1 MRFLLSFIFAGIA
14 VRLKPT
20 VTALLQRPLQRFR
33 AQTRAGDIANLK
45 TPPLHIRPLTPAVRG
60 VLIGCLLL
68 TLGVLTLLAPPVES
82 HDTFPVDQRDPAG
95 VIDYPDD
102 VRDEW
107 EGKPLHTHGLPSPQP
122 ARIGHAEH
130 PGVQHDIDINAFF
143 GGNLT
148 ALHPKHFE
156 IQWIRVYKNP
166 AIMSLDEL
174 QEAGDATAGT
184 SRFYRQKPPAFTE
197 DVFTNY
203 VVTPPG
209 FEYRRARLFSS
220 LNAEHQAIVT
230 NSNLEAEKDKFF
242 WVKID
247 PGGGP
252 SDPMSGGLVDRTL
265 ADGTKDPNSG
275 LVTATENTVVVP
287 GDIVAIAVNVKLHY
301 YKAAYDFV
309 HPTTHVMTST
319 ERAGPFIAG
328 GLQPDANR
336 EEISPGVYKTVQVE
350 SLQASVPLGFKPGQR
365 GPDKNVVWANTFGFT
380 LWEEPDDVYRYIADT
395 DLQSQLD
402 KLAGGAIIA
411 AMHLPVVGILNPN
424 YPLENAL
431 TKDTI
436 IYNEIDRSLTHTNL
450 GHDGMDGYH
459 TLVYQ
464 FTVQDT
470 ADHLG
475 LNNHDEWLKRSDRD
489 GNVNPFNMAYDGFPS
504 NPSSQAQPAVDY
516 AWATFDGSRPRVAHE
531 ARFGFWVPFGDTDV
545 DDPGW
550 SGRGANSLHQFLDP
564 ADFIK
569 NAPYSLDY
577 RSGNDPSDPDASA
590 TYGKELFDRNSD
602 GLIDFILPVEKADT
616 LPLRPPSHYMVRQT
630 FYDNKAH
637 YFPHRLPPTYDDMA
651 KKAIYY
657 PTIRKGYVAAMT
669 EIVDVP
675 SGTQTGPF
683 TLTLRFREEYDDG
696 AQVAPGYGA
705 DVFATLQKVLSAGL
719 EDGTVPGAS
728 HLGVTADGW
737 RQYQVTVVPAL
748 GFAGEW
754 TFQVE
759 KDAVVAGS
767 GLGNLASNAVTVSV
781 NTVLPSLEVG
791 VPSVVAPE
799 AAAYSSGDKFTFEVP
814 FAETGLTYEGE
825 DPPYLRIYLGKQQID
840 ENARDAIWQQGEE
853 RSGSTIVPFVY
864 VLQEADVSV
873 LQALEPEDR
882 DVLPDRSGLGIPEG
896 TRVVA
901 PEAGE
906 AGLAFRGRERA
917 PVDAGEAA
925 PRLSDAALPLR
936 DASGSEPGPVTLD
949 VPVPSL
955 PEPVIYLPPTEME
968 SKAVASKVPRSPV
981 VFNELGNGSDA
992 ANDWLELRNVSG
1004 SDVSLKDW
1012 ELSVVADGKKED
1024 TSLIVF
1030 PDVSVPAN
1038 GLLLIT
1044 NSASDKTPLAG
1055 GKDKGLSHASLVD
1068 AGLSLP
1074 DDGKFLLI
1082 LRNAKE
1088 KLGLDE
1094 AFIDVAGGGGSDTD
1108 AFVRD
1113 ETGDYDTYVWPL
1125 QVLESPGD
1133 ATEDAL
1139 SSGKVWQRAKADII
1153 GYHQAAW
1160 AEAAFTGIG
1169 YDRKVTRSAATAGTP
1184 GYPNG
1189 AAKTAA
1195 STPKGAVTISEIMF
1209 DSDRGKLP
1217 QWIELY
1223 NKSKTEALNLDRWQL
1238 EIQNRNSEDLIG
1250 RPIVT
1255 LTLKE
1260 KVIQPNQT
1268 LLIVAG
1274 DARASSADVFPADRV
1289 YNLLELHEKN
1299 LRIKT
1304 PRDTFL
1310 SGEGFYLKL
1319 SDRNGTKIDEVGN
1332 IDDNRRT
1339 DDAPVW
1345 VWPTNRREGPRSSVV
1360 RRYDKGTSDAR
1371 DGMLKSNWALS
1382 ANFNRFKVESLH
1394 YGHADD
1400 IGTPGYRKGGALP
1413 VELSS
1418 FKVTRTDE
1426 GPVIVTWT
1434 TESEVD
1440 NAGFNLRRSLT
1451 RDSGFTLLNPVLIAG
1466 AGTTGERQTYTF
1478 TDTSAKPGVEYY
1490 YQIEE
1495 VSLGGRPETLR
1506 TRRLPGPVSPA
1517 NRALTTFGEVK
1528 QRE

>member
-1 MRFLLSFIFAGIA
+1 MTRFPGL
-14 VRLKPT
+14 
-20 VTALLQRPLQRFR
+20 
-33 AQTRAGDIANLK
+33 
-45 TPPLHIRPLTPAVRG
+45 PPPYTLRKLTYSLRH
-60 VLIGCLLL
+60 VLTGCLLL
-68 TLGVLTLLAPPVES
+68 TFGLLTLLAPPVES
-82 HDTFPVDQRDPAG
+82 HEPLVHPLTGGTLTLPAHSAHG
-95 VIDYPDD
+95 
-102 VRDEW
+102 
-107 EGKPLHTHGLPSPQP
+107 HTHSLGFS
-122 ARIGHAEH
+122 G
-130 PGVQHDIDINAFF
+130 FF
-143 GGNLT
+143 GGTLT
-148 ALHPKHFE
+148 AIHPKHFE
-156 IQWIRVYKNP
+156 IQWIRIYKNP
-166 AIMSLDEL
+166 KTTPLADLNVVGSYDWLDY
-174 QEAGDATAGT
+174 GGYNVIDG
-184 SRFYRQKPPAFTE
+184 SRLVNHVIQPPDFP
-197 DVFTNY
+197 N
-203 VVTPPG
+203 
-209 FEYRRARLFSS
+209 RRARLFPS
-220 LNAEHQAIVT
+220 LYADYKSISTRTTLLNTLDHV
-230 NSNLEAEKDKFF
+230 DDDDFF
-242 WVKID
+242 WVDIHPTTGALYPD
-247 PGGGP
+247 PEKPG
-252 SDPMSGGLVDRTL
+252 
-265 ADGTKDPNSG
+265 NSG
-275 LVTATENTVVVP
+275 LVTATEHTTVVP
-287 GDIVAIAVNVKLHY
+287 GDIVAIAINVKLHY
-301 YKAAYDFV
+301 YKAAKEFV
-309 HPTTHVMTST
+309 EPGT
-319 ERAGPFIAG
+319 ERFISDPRTA
-328 GLQPDANR
+328 DWN
-336 EEISPGVYKTVQVE
+336 
-350 SLQASVPLGFKPGQR
+350 SLSLPLWFKEDQR
-365 GPDKNVVWANTFGFT
+365 GPDDGVVWARNY
-380 LWEEPDDVYRYIADT
+380 PT
-395 DLQSQLD
+395 DRLN
-402 KLAGGAIIA
+402 KIAGGSIVA
-411 AMHLPVVGILNPN
+411 AVGIPGIGILNPN
-424 YPLENAL
+424 YPLERIKQDGPVNYNHVDSAVTHEEWGHKNA
-431 TKDTI
+431 
-436 IYNEIDRSLTHTNL
+436 H
-450 GHDGMDGYH
+450 GYH
-459 TLVYQ
+459 TIVYQ
-464 FTVQDT
+464 FEVT
-470 ADHLG
+470 AAHFTGTAADESLNALADRLG
-475 LNNHDEWLKRSDRD
+475 GWLD
-489 GNVNPFNMAYDGFPS
+489 GDGTHVNPFNVRYRPDVGVNYEYGELDFESATY
-504 NPSSQAQPAVDY
+504 PA
-516 AWATFDGSRPRVAHE
+516 GRPYNKIHGPEGLHE
-531 ARFGFWVPFGDTDV
+531 EEFGFAVPFGARTDS
-545 DDPGW
+545 GGNRW
-550 SGRGANSLHQFLDP
+550 STFHDVSVFL
-564 ADFIK
+564 AG
-569 NAPYSLDY
+569 APYDPNPHHSTPRTYRHYGISNILHAGTFVVDRALLDRNNDGLLDY
-577 RSGNDPSDPDASA
+577 LP
-590 TYGKELFDRNSD
+590 
-602 GLIDFILPVEKADT
+602 LIDQ
-616 LPLRPPSHYMVRQT
+616 LRDGTTVYHYMVRHL
-630 FYDNKAH
+630 FYAQPKTK
-637 YFPHRLPPTYDDMA
+637 FPHHFPPTYDTTE
-651 KKAIYY
+651 KGPIHY
-657 PTIRKGYVAAMT
+657 PRIIEGYVAAMT
-669 EIVDVP
+669 EIDVP

-683 TLTLRFREEYDDG
+683 TLTLRFQEDYGDFQAAPFHDTSEE
-696 AQVAPGYGA
+696 ARAA
-705 DVFATLQKVLSAGL
+705 LQAALAAGV
-719 EDGTVPGAS
+719 EHGTVTGLSRLGIEDAS
-728 HLGVTADGW
+728 
-737 RQYQVTVVPAL
+737 RRYQVTLVPELGVKGELTLHVPAD
-748 GFAGEW
+748 
-754 TFQVE
+754 T
-759 KDAVVAGS
+759 VVARNS
-767 GLGNLASNAVTVSV
+767 NLGNLAATFKVPIDT
-781 NTVLPSLEVG
+781 TLPALVVEEI
-791 VPSVVAPE
+791 VPPE
-799 AAAYSSGDKFTFEVP
+799 KKVYNIGEKLTFEVQ
-814 FAETGLTYEGE
+814 FAATGLTYEGE
-825 DPPYLRIYLGKQQID
+825 HPPYLRLYLG
-840 ENARDAIWQQGEE
+840 EAVPANARDAIWQQGDE

-864 VLQEADVSV
+864 VLQASDVSV
-873 LQALEPEDR
+873 LQALAPEDR
-882 DVLPDRSGLGIPEG
+882 KVHPDVKHLGIPAG
-896 TRVVA
+896 TRVVV
-901 PEAGE
+901 PE
-906 AGLAFRGRERA
+906 AGLARWGSDRA
-917 PVDAGEAA
+917 PVGAGVVAPPLSDGGDAG
-925 PRLSDAALPLR
+925 LSLQ
-936 DASGSEPGPVTLD
+936 DASGSEPGPVAVD
-949 VPVPSL
+949 VPVP
-955 PEPVIYLPPTEME
+955 PQPVLYLPPTETDP
-968 SKAVASKVPRSPV
+968 KAVASTVPRSPI
-981 VFNELGNGSDA
+981 VFNELGNGSEA
-992 ANDWLELRNVSG
+992 ANDWLEFRNVSG

-1044 NSASDKTPLAG
+1044 NSAADKTPLAG
-1055 GKDKGLSHASLVD
+1055 GENRGLSHASLVD

-1125 QVLESPGD
+1125 QVLEAPGD

-1169 YDRKVTRSAATAGTP
+1169 YDRKVSKSAATAGTP

-1466 AGTTGERQTYTF
+1466 AGTTGERQAYTF

>member
-1 MRFLLSFIFAGIA
+1 MTGS
-14 VRLKPT
+14 
-20 VTALLQRPLQRFR
+20 
-33 AQTRAGDIANLK
+33 
-45 TPPLHIRPLTPAVRG
+45 
-60 VLIGCLLL
+60 LLL
-68 TLGVLTLLAPPVES
+68 TFGVLTLLAPPVES
-82 HDTFPVDQRDPAG
+82 HDNPTDASNNPVDVHQLGP
-95 VIDYPDD
+95 
-102 VRDEW
+102 VRGTIFHVGERR
-107 EGKPLHTHGLPSPQP
+107 G
-122 ARIGHAEH
+122 EH
-130 PGVQHDIDINAFF
+130 PHAIAILDIF
-143 GGNLT
+143 GGDLT
-148 ALHPKHFE
+148 GIHPKHFE
-156 IQWIRVYKNP
+156 IEWIRVYKNP
-166 AIMSLDEL
+166 AIMTLKEL
-174 QEAGDATAGT
+174 EKAGDATAGT
-184 SRFYRQKPPAFTE
+184 ATFVRGWNTGASYNK
-197 DVFTNY
+197 TNY
-203 VVTPPG
+203 VVTPPD

-220 LNAEHQAIVT
+220 LNAEHKDLDAGRT
-230 NSNLEAEKDKFF
+230 KLEDVKDEFF
-242 WVKID
+242 WVKIK
-247 PGGGP
+247 PGTGP
-252 SDPMSGGLVDRTL
+252 SDPTSGGLL
-265 ADGTKDPNSG
+265 KDPNKPGNSG
-275 LVTATENTVVVP
+275 RVTATENRQVVP
-287 GDIVAIAVNVKLHY
+287 GDRVAIAVNVKLRY
-301 YKAAYDFV
+301 YRANYDFID
-309 HPTTHVMTST
+309 PRT
-319 ERAGPFIAG
+319 ERVTSSRRSSPYLADMPVVDTERNNDLAENAQVRLPLFF
-328 GLQPDANR
+328 R
-336 EEISPGVYKTVQVE
+336 EN
-350 SLQASVPLGFKPGQR
+350 QR
-365 GPDKNVVWANTFGFT
+365 GPDKDVVWANNVGFKLEKQGA
-380 LWEEPDDVYRYIADT
+380 LWRFVNDIER
-395 DLQSQLD
+395 QSRLNN
-402 KLAGGAIIA
+402 LAGGAIIA
-411 AMHLPVVGILNPN
+411 AMHLPGVGILNPN
-424 YPLENAL
+424 YPLENAITTAEPIL
-431 TKDTI
+431 HGD
-436 IYNEIDRSLTHTNL
+436 IDRSLTHFNL
-450 GHDGMDGYH
+450 KHPNAHGYH

-470 ADHLG
+470 AAHRR
-475 LNNHDEWLKRSDRD
+475 LNDLVEWLERSDRD
-489 GNVNPFNMAYDGFPS
+489 GHVRPFNVPYEGGI
-504 NPSSQAQPAVDY
+504 DY
-516 AWATFDGSRPRVAHE
+516 AWATFYSTDLTAIRHE
-531 ARFGFWVPFGDTDV
+531 DKYGFWVPFFDANV
-545 DDPGW
+545 DAD
-550 SGRGANSLHQFLDP
+550 SLDGRGGRAWHTFLDP
-564 ADFIK
+564 TLFIEK
-569 NAPYSLDY
+569 APYSLRY
-577 RSGNDPSDPDASA
+577 RHHDETGNDPARNAEGPAIY
-590 TYGKELFDRNSD
+590 TKENLFDPNDD
-602 GLIDFILPVEKADT
+602 GILDFF
-616 LPLRPPSHYMVRQT
+616 LPLERWSITVPNPRYQNPILTPDEPMTITRDAERHENPQEIPRSAGHYLVRDRAVRLTDVAQT
-630 FYDNKAH
+630 VVQPAGFYDADEQGQ
-637 YFPHRLPPTYDDMA
+637 YFRHHLPPTYDGRQGV
-651 KKAIYY
+651 IHY
-657 PTIRKGYVAAMT
+657 PRLVAQPVAAMT
-669 EIVDVP
+669 EIDVP
-675 SGTQTGPF
+675 SGIQTGPF
-683 TLTLRFREEYDDG
+683 TLTLRFQEDYGPDGKTAAYHDVTSEELLL
-696 AQVAPGYGA
+696 
-705 DVFATLQKVLSAGL
+705 TLQTALSAGVG
-719 EDGTVPGAS
+719 DRPVTVSRPDA
-728 HLGVTADGW
+728 ADAW
-737 RQYQVTVVPAL
+737 LRYQVTVVPAL
-748 GFAGEW
+748 GFKGEM
-754 TFQVE
+754 TFQVPADTVFAHTDL
-759 KDAVVAGS
+759 DASIGNVAS
-767 GLGNLASNAVTVSV
+767 AAVTVPV
-781 NTVLPSLEVG
+781 DTVQ
-791 VPSVVAPE
+791 VVADAIKVVEPE
-799 AAAYSSGDKFTFEVP
+799 GGAYLAGSEITVEVP
-814 FAETGLTYEGE
+814 FAQDGLTFEGE
-825 DPPYLRIYLGKQQID
+825 NPPYVTIYLGAR
-840 ENARDAIWQQGEE
+840 EAANARHATWQKGKE
-853 RSGSTIVPFVY
+853 RSGSTIVPFAY
-864 VLQEADVSV
+864 VLQASDPPAASVSV
-873 LQALEPEDR
+873 DIDSINSLSVPRETTLKAA
-882 DVLPDRSGLGIPEG
+882 SGLERVG
-896 TRVVA
+896 TADPAVA
-901 PEAGE
+901 P
-906 AGLAFRGRERA
+906 
-917 PVDAGEAA
+917 GEAA
-925 PRLSDAALPLR
+925 PVPDTPSTPAK
-936 DASGSEPGPVTLD
+936 TFD
-949 VPVPSL
+949 VPVT
-955 PEPVIYLPPTEME
+955 PVIYLPQDDTV
-968 SKAVASKVPRSPV
+968 SKAVASTVPRSPV
-981 VFNELGNGSDA
+981 VFNELGNGSEA
-992 ANDWLELRNVSG
+992 ANDWLEFRNVSG

-1044 NSASDKTPLAG
+1044 NMPSDKTPLAG
-1055 GKDKGLSHASLVD
+1055 GENRGLSHASLVD

-1125 QVLESPGD
+1125 QVLEAPGD

-1139 SSGKVWQRAKADII
+1139 SAGKVWQRAKADII

-1169 YDRKVTRSAATAGTP
+1169 YDRQVSQSAATAGTP

-1255 LTLKE
+1255 LTLQE

-1274 DARASSADVFPADRV
+1274 DARASSADVFPEDRV
-1289 YNLLELHEKN
+1289 YNLLKLHEKN

-1382 ANFNRFKVESLH
+1382 ANFNQFKVESLH

-1426 GPVIVTWT
+1426 GPVVVTWT

>member
-1 MRFLLSFIFAGIA
+1 M
-14 VRLKPT
+14 
-20 VTALLQRPLQRFR
+20 
-33 AQTRAGDIANLK
+33 
-45 TPPLHIRPLTPAVRG
+45 
-60 VLIGCLLL
+60 
-68 TLGVLTLLAPPVES
+68 LTLLAPPVES
-82 HDTFPVDQRDPAG
+82 HDNPTDASNNPLDVHQLGPSRVTIYHG
-95 VIDYPDD
+95 ID
-102 VRDEW
+102 
-107 EGKPLHTHGLPSPQP
+107 
-122 ARIGHAEH
+122 GHPH
-130 PGVQHDIDINAFF
+130 SFDINAFF
-143 GGNLT
+143 GGALT
-148 ALHPKHFE
+148 SLHPKHFE

-166 AIMSLDEL
+166 AIMTLDEL
-174 QEAGDATAGT
+174 REAGDATAGT
-184 SRFYRQKPPAFTE
+184 AKFNRGGPR
-197 DVFTNY
+197 TNY
-203 VVTPPG
+203 IVTPPG
-209 FEYRRARLFSS
+209 FGHRRARLFSS
-220 LNAEHQAIVT
+220 LHKEHEAIVDDNDLDT
-230 NSNLEAEKDKFF
+230 EKDKFF

-247 PGGGP
+247 RGGGP
-252 SDPMSGGLVDRTL
+252 SDPMSGGLLPDEENHPGNT
-265 ADGTKDPNSG
+265 G
-275 LVTATENTVVVP
+275 LVTDTENTTVVP
-287 GDIVAIAVNVKLHY
+287 GDRVAIAINVKLTY
-301 YKAAYDFV
+301 YEAKYDFV
-309 HPTTHVMTST
+309 NHRTLV
-319 ERAGPFIAG
+319 
-328 GLQPDANR
+328 
-336 EEISPGVYKTVQVE
+336 ISPTQERTGPYIAPRPVPDSVRNNDLAENLQVR
-350 SLQASVPLGFKPGQR
+350 LPLRFKSGQR
-365 GPDKNVVWANTFGFT
+365 GPNDNVVWANNFGFR
-380 LWEEPDDVYRYIADT
+380 LEKQGSVWRFVSDDT
-395 DLQSQLD
+395 SKLLLN
-402 KLAGGAIIA
+402 KLAGGTIMA
-411 AMHLPVVGILNPN
+411 AMHLPGNVGILNPN
-424 YPLENAL
+424 YPLEQVATAGPNDPDW
-431 TKDTI
+431 THV
-436 IYNEIDRSLTHTNL
+436 DRSLTHFNL
-450 GHDGMDGYH
+450 DHPNEDGYH

-464 FTVQDT
+464 FEVTEDYL
-470 ADHLG
+470 D
-475 LNNHDEWLKRSDRD
+475 LNKHDEWLKRR
-489 GNVNPFNMAYDGFPS
+489 GGHVNPFNMPYKSGI
-504 NPSSQAQPAVDY
+504 DY
-516 AWATFDGSRPRVAHE
+516 AFATFDPDPPTSLSHE
-531 ARFGFWVPFGDTDV
+531 PRFGFWVPFFDSDV
-545 DDPGW
+545 DAGGYQ
-550 SGRGANSLHQFLDP
+550 GRTGKAHEGFLDP
-564 ADFIK
+564 SEFIK
-569 NAPYSLDY
+569 NAPYSLRY
-577 RSGNDPSDPDASA
+577 RHHNTSNFRLEGPAS
-590 TYGKELFDRNSD
+590 YDIDLFDPNRD
-602 GLIDFILPVEKADT
+602 GILDFILPVEPRNSVSGTSA
-616 LPLRPPSHYMVRQT
+616 RHYTVRDEAVTIRQSGEMVDPNDMRDVPDALKNKVIVDLANPVVVQT
-630 FYDNKAH
+630 GGFYAATGEFAPGQRATGQ
-637 YFPHRLPPTYDDMA
+637 YFRHHLPPTYDDMA
-651 KKAIYY
+651 QEAIHY
-657 PTIRKGYVAAMT
+657 PRVVLPFQRVTP
-669 EIVDVP
+669 EIVDAP
-675 SGTQTGPF
+675 TAPQTGAPF
-683 TLTLRFREEYDDG
+683 TVTLRFQRVDESDTLRAYDLDY
-696 AQVAPGYGA
+696 AES
-705 DVFATLQKVLSAGL
+705 DATRLQAALTAGL
-719 EDGTVPGAS
+719 EHATVTSVERVEPDAPDTED
-728 HLGVTADGW
+728 TADTAETVAKPVL
-737 RQYQVTVVPAL
+737 YQVTVVPSVL
-748 GFAGEW
+748 GVVGEM
-754 TFQVE
+754 TFQVPE
-759 KDAVVAGS
+759 NTVVDR
-767 GLGNLASNAVTVSV
+767 ASELSNVASAAVTVPID
-781 NTVLPSLEVG
+781 TSLQLVSGQEVD
-791 VPSVVAPE
+791 VVEPE
-799 AAAYSSGDKFTFEVP
+799 SGTYLSGDEIEVRVP
-814 FAETGLTYEGE
+814 FAADGLTYEG
-825 DPPYLRIYLGKQQID
+825 DNPPYVTIYLGEQGAAT
-840 ENARDAIWQQGEE
+840 ARHATWQKGEE
-853 RSGSTIVPFVY
+853 QSGSTIVPFVY
-864 VLQEADVSV
+864 VLQASDPPAATVTVDLNSLSIPRETTLMSGAG
-873 LQALEPEDR
+873 LER
-882 DVLPDRSGLGIPEG
+882 AG
-896 TRVVA
+896 TDEPAVA
-901 PEAGE
+901 P
-906 AGLAFRGRERA
+906 
-917 PVDAGEAA
+917 GEAA
-925 PRLSDAALPLR
+925 PVPDTSTSPMISITDSSGERQETVTVDA
-936 DASGSEPGPVTLD
+936 PVT
-949 VPVPSL
+949 
-955 PEPVIYLPPTEME
+955 PVIYLPQDDTV
-968 SKAVASKVPRSPV
+968 SKAVASTVPRSPV
-981 VFNELGNGSDA
+981 VFNELGNGSED
-992 ANDWLELRNVSG
+992 ANDWLEFRNVSG

-1012 ELSVVADGKKED
+1012 ELSVVQDGKKED

-1055 GKDKGLSHASLVD
+1055 GENRGLSHASLVD

-1125 QVLESPGD
+1125 QVLEAPGD

-1169 YDRKVTRSAATAGTP
+1169 YDRQVSKSAATAGTP

-1255 LTLKE
+1255 LTLQE

-1274 DARASSADVFPADRV
+1274 NARASSADVFPADRV

-1360 RRYDKGTSDAR
+1360 RRYDKGSDVR
-1371 DGMLKSNWALS
+1371 DGMLKSNWALA

-1400 IGTPGYRKGGALP
+1400 IGTPGYRQGGALP

-1440 NAGFNLRRSLT
+1440 NAGFNLRRSQQ

-1478 TDTSAKPGVEYY
+1478 TDTAAKPGIEYY

>member
-1 MRFLLSFIFAGIA
+1 MKFLLSDDTLAP
-14 VRLKPT
+14 VY
-20 VTALLQRPLQRFR
+20 
-33 AQTRAGDIANLK
+33 
-45 TPPLHIRPLTPAVRG
+45 PPLALRKLTPSLRHVWT
-60 VLIGCLLL
+60 GCLLL
-68 TLGVLTLLAPPVES
+68 TFGLLTLLAPPVES
-82 HDTFPVDQRDPAG
+82 HEPLVHPLPYAALSLPANSA
-95 VIDYPDD
+95 
-102 VRDEW
+102 
-107 EGKPLHTHGLPSPQP
+107 H
-122 ARIGHAEH
+122 GHAH
-130 PGVQHDIDINAFF
+130 SLGIGNFF
-143 GGNLT
+143 SGDRTGI
-148 ALHPKHFE
+148 HPKHFE
-156 IQWIRVYKNP
+156 IEWIRIYKNP
-166 AIMSLDEL
+166 KTTPL
-174 QEAGDATAGT
+174 GDPNLKVIDDYKKDNTVTNRIITA
-184 SRFYRQKPPAFTE
+184 
-197 DVFTNY
+197 
-203 VVTPPG
+203 PG
-209 FEYRRARLFSS
+209 FPNRRARLFPSS
-220 LNAEHQAIVT
+220 WKDYEAILDGDTTLAAEAHT
-230 NSNLEAEKDKFF
+230 YF
-242 WVKID
+242 WVDID

-252 SDPMSGGLVDRTL
+252 SDPMSGGLLEDKSKP
-265 ADGTKDPNSG
+265 GSSG
-275 LVTATENTVVVP
+275 RVTATEHTTVVP
-287 GDIVAIAVNVKLHY
+287 GDIVAIAINVKLHY
-301 YKAAYDFV
+301 YKAAKEFVDPSTGDFSLT
-309 HPTTHVMTST
+309 PRT
-319 ERAGPFIAG
+319 ADWG
-328 GLQPDANR
+328 DA
-336 EEISPGVYKTVQVE
+336 PHT
-350 SLQASVPLGFKPGQR
+350 LPLWFKEGQR
-365 GPDKNVVWANTFGFT
+365 GPDDGVVWARNY
-380 LWEEPDDVYRYIADT
+380 PDALLNKI
-395 DLQSQLD
+395 
-402 KLAGGAIIA
+402 AGGSIVAGVGI
-411 AMHLPVVGILNPN
+411 PGVGILNPN
-424 YPLENAL
+424 YPLERILPDGATERIRPDGVTAFPRDGHITYRDVDIAGSHDEWGHPNA
-431 TKDTI
+431 
-436 IYNEIDRSLTHTNL
+436 
-450 GHDGMDGYH
+450 DGYH
-459 TLVYQ
+459 TIVYQ
-464 FTVQDT
+464 FKVTG
-470 ADHLG
+470 DHES
-475 LNNHDEWLKRSDRD
+475 LNDLVDRVAGRGWLD
-489 GNVNPFNMAYDGFPS
+489 GGPDNVNPFNVPYTPPNTNYEYADFQSVAGLTY
-504 NPSSQAQPAVDY
+504 AQNQGLHQRD
-516 AWATFDGSRPRVAHE
+516 
-531 ARFGFWVPFGDTDV
+531 FGFAVPFGAVVPDT
-545 DDPGW
+545 
-550 SGRGANSLHQFLDP
+550 SGRRWSDFHDVSAFL
-564 ADFIK
+564 AG
-569 NAPYSLDY
+569 APYDPNPDHSNPRTYRHHVIPDILHAGTFVVDRALLDRNNDGLLDY
-577 RSGNDPSDPDASA
+577 FPP
-590 TYGKELFDRNSD
+590 
-602 GLIDFILPVEKADT
+602 IDQVRAGT
-616 LPLRPPSHYMVRQT
+616 TVAHYMVRSS
-630 FYDNKAH
+630 FYRRSGRE
-637 YFPHRLPPTYDDMA
+637 FPHHFPPTYDTA
-651 KKAIYY
+651 KGAIHY
-657 PTIRKGYVAAMT
+657 PRVIEAYVAAMT
-669 EIVDVP
+669 EIDVP
-675 SGTQTGPF
+675 LGTQTGPF
-683 TLTLRFREEYDDG
+683 RVTLRFQEDYGDFQ
-696 AQVAPGYGA
+696 AAPAHGE
-705 DVFATLQKVLSAGL
+705 DVLATLQAALAANVAH
-719 EDGTVPGAS
+719 GTVTGLSRLSVEPDS
-728 HLGVTADGW
+728 TP
-737 RQYQVTVVPAL
+737 YQVTLVPELGFKGELTLQVPAD
-748 GFAGEW
+748 
-754 TFQVE
+754 T
-759 KDAVVAGS
+759 VVARNS
-767 GLGNLASNAVTVSV
+767 NLGNLAATLTVPIDTLQLVADEIEPSKPEGGV
-781 NTVLPSLEVG
+781 YLAGSEITV
-791 VPSVVAPE
+791 
-799 AAAYSSGDKFTFEVP
+799 EVP
-814 FAETGLTYEGE
+814 FAIDGFTYEGE
-825 DPPYLRIYLGKQQID
+825 NPPYITIYLGEQVAAT
-840 ENARDAIWQQGEE
+840 ARHATWQKGEE

-864 VLQEADVSV
+864 VVQASDPPAASV
-873 LQALEPEDR
+873 FVDSGSIKNLSVPRETTLKAA
-882 DVLPDRSGLGIPEG
+882 SGLERVG
-896 TRVVA
+896 TAAPAVA
-901 PEAGE
+901 
-906 AGLAFRGRERA
+906 
-917 PVDAGEAA
+917 AGEAA
-925 PRLSDAALPLR
+925 PV
-936 DASGSEPGPVTLD
+936 SETPSEGITFD
-949 VPVPSL
+949 VPVT
-955 PEPVIYLPPTEME
+955 PVIYLPPEETD
-968 SKAVASKVPRSPV
+968 SKSVASSVPRSPV
-981 VFNELGNGSDA
+981 VFNELGNGSEA
-992 ANDWLELRNVSG
+992 ANDWLEFRNVSG

-1030 PDVSVPAN
+1030 PDASVPAN

-1044 NSASDKTPLAG
+1044 NSAADKTPLAG

-1125 QVLESPGD
+1125 QVLEAPGD

-1195 STPKGAVTISEIMF
+1195 ATPKGAVTISEIMF

-1274 DARASSADVFPADRV
+1274 DARASSADVFPEDRV
-1289 YNLLELHEKN
+1289 YNLLKLHEKN

-1360 RRYDKGTSDAR
+1360 RRYDKGSDAR

-1426 GPVIVTWT
+1426 GPVVVTWT

>member
-1 MRFLLSFIFAGIA
+1 MLPISLRH
-14 VRLKPT
+14 V
-20 VTALLQRPLQRFR
+20 
-33 AQTRAGDIANLK
+33 
-45 TPPLHIRPLTPAVRG
+45 LT
-60 VLIGCLLL
+60 GCLL
-68 TLGVLTLLAPPVES
+68 LTLLAPPVES
-82 HDTFPVDQRDPAG
+82 HDPLVHPLPFAALTLDANSAHG
-95 VIDYPDD
+95 HTYGIGPD
-102 VRDEW
+102 
-107 EGKPLHTHGLPSPQP
+107 
-122 ARIGHAEH
+122 
-130 PGVQHDIDINAFF
+130 NFF
-143 GGNLT
+143 GGTFT
-148 ALHPKHFE
+148 AIHPKHFE
-156 IQWIRVYKNP
+156 IEWIRVYKNP
-166 AIMSLDEL
+166 KTTPLEDPNLKVIDDYKKDSTVTNRII
-174 QEAGDATAGT
+174 TA
-184 SRFYRQKPPAFTE
+184 
-197 DVFTNY
+197 
-203 VVTPPG
+203 PG
-209 FEYRRARLFSS
+209 FPNRRARLFPS
-220 LNAEHQAIVT
+220 LWRDYKEILDGDTTLAAEEDT
-230 NSNLEAEKDKFF
+230 YF
-242 WVKID
+242 WVDIHPANGELYPD
-247 PGGGP
+247 PEKPG
-252 SDPMSGGLVDRTL
+252 
-265 ADGTKDPNSG
+265 NSG
-275 LVTATENTVVVP
+275 LVTATEHTTVVP
-287 GDIVAIAVNVKLHY
+287 GDIVAIAINVKLHY
-301 YKAAYDFV
+301 YKAAKEFV
-309 HPTTHVMTST
+309 DPST
-319 ERAGPFIAG
+319 G
-328 GLQPDANR
+328 GFSLTARTANW
-336 EEISPGVYKTVQVE
+336 GVAPYT
-350 SLQASVPLGFKPGQR
+350 LPLWFKPGQK
-365 GPDKNVVWANTFGFT
+365 GPNPGDVWARNY
-380 LWEEPDDVYRYIADT
+380 PT
-395 DLQSQLD
+395 DRLN
-402 KLAGGAIIA
+402 KIAGGSIVAGVGI
-411 AMHLPVVGILNPN
+411 PGVGILNPN
-424 YPLENAL
+424 YPLERILPDGETEWIRRDGVTLFSPDEQITYQDVDSAVTHEEWGHPNA
-431 TKDTI
+431 
-436 IYNEIDRSLTHTNL
+436 
-450 GHDGMDGYH
+450 DGYH
-459 TLVYQ
+459 TIVYQ
-464 FTVQDT
+464 FKVT
-470 ADHLG
+470 AAHFNGTAADESLNALADRLG
-475 LNNHDEWLKRSDRD
+475 GWLD
-489 GNVNPFNMAYDGFPS
+489 GDGTIVNPFNVLYTWPNTNYEYADFQSAAGLTYAQIAGLRY
-504 NPSSQAQPAVDY
+504 SQIQ
-516 AWATFDGSRPRVAHE
+516 GEHE
-531 ARFGFWVPFGDTDV
+531 PEFGFTVPFGATTDSV
-545 DDPGW
+545 GLPW
-550 SGRGANSLHQFLDP
+550 SYFQDVSAFL
-564 ADFIK
+564 AG
-569 NAPYSLDY
+569 APYDSRRYRHHSIVADGNAGTFRVTRELLDRNNDGLLDY
-577 RSGNDPSDPDASA
+577 LPP
-590 TYGKELFDRNSD
+590 
-602 GLIDFILPVEKADT
+602 IDQLHTWQSVY
-616 LPLRPPSHYMVRQT
+616 HYMVRRS
-630 FYDNKAH
+630 FYAQPETK
-637 YFPHRLPPTYDDMA
+637 FPHHFPPTYDTA
-651 KKAIYY
+651 KGAIHY
-657 PTIRKGYVAAMT
+657 PRIVAAYVAAT
-669 EIVDVP
+669 PKLDP
-675 SGTQTGPF
+675 LGTQTGPF
-683 TLTLRFREEYDDG
+683 RVTLRFQED
-696 AQVAPGYGA
+696 YGDFQA
-705 DVFATLQKVLSAGL
+705 LPAHDTSDEVLAALQAALSEGV
-719 EDGTVPGAS
+719 EHGTVTGLS
-728 HLGVTADGW
+728 RLGVVPDSTP
-737 RQYQVTVVPAL
+737 YQVTVVPEL
-748 GFAGEW
+748 GFKGEL
-754 TFQVE
+754 TLQVE
-759 KDAVVAGS
+759 KDTVVARNS
-767 GLGNLASNAVTVSV
+767 NLGNLAATFKVPIDTTLPALVVEEIVPPEKKVYNLGEKLTV
-781 NTVLPSLEVG
+781 EVQF
-791 VPSVVAPE
+791 
-799 AAAYSSGDKFTFEVP
+799 AA
-814 FAETGLTYEGE
+814 TGLTYEGE
-825 DPPYLRIYLGKQQID
+825 HPPYLRIYLGAQVA

-873 LQALEPEDR
+873 LQALAPEDR
-882 DVLPDRSGLGIPEG
+882 KVHPDVRHLGIPAG
-896 TRVVA
+896 TRVVV
-901 PEAGE
+901 PE
-906 AGLAFRGRERA
+906 AGLARWGSDRA
-917 PVDAGEAA
+917 PVGAGVVAPPLSDGGDAG
-925 PRLSDAALPLR
+925 LSLQ
-936 DASGSEPGPVTLD
+936 DASGSEPGPVAVD
-949 VPVPSL
+949 VPVP
-955 PEPVIYLPPTEME
+955 PQPVLYLPPTETDP
-968 SKAVASKVPRSPV
+968 KAVASAVPRSPI
-981 VFNELGNGSDA
+981 VFNELGNGSED
-992 ANDWLELRNVSG
+992 ANDWLEFRNVSG

-1044 NSASDKTPLAG
+1044 NMPSDKTPLAG
-1055 GKDKGLSHASLVD
+1055 GENRGLSHASLVD

-1125 QVLESPGD
+1125 QVLEAPGD

-1139 SSGKVWQRAKADII
+1139 SSGKVWQRAKANII

-1169 YDRKVTRSAATAGTP
+1169 YDRQVSQSAATAGTP

-1255 LTLKE
+1255 LTLQE

-1360 RRYDKGTSDAR
+1360 RRYDKRSDVR

-1382 ANFNRFKVESLH
+1382 ANFNQFKVESLH

>member
-1 MRFLLSFIFAGIA
+1 M
-14 VRLKPT
+14 
-20 VTALLQRPLQRFR
+20 
-33 AQTRAGDIANLK
+33 
-45 TPPLHIRPLTPAVRG
+45 
-60 VLIGCLLL
+60 IGCLLL

-82 HDTFPVDQRDPAG
+82 HDSYEIEPKDPT
-95 VIDYPDD
+95 INYPHIVPDA
-102 VRDEW
+102 W
-107 EGKPLHTHGLPSPQP
+107 EGTPLH
-122 ARIGHAEH
+122 AHALIEALATIKHSDSRGVH
-130 PGVQHDIDINAFF
+130 PHSIEMNNLF

-148 ALHPKHFE
+148 SLHPDHFE
-156 IQWIRVYKNP
+156 IHWIRVYKNP
-166 AIMSLDEL
+166 ATMSLLDL
-174 QEAGDATAGT
+174 QEAGDATAGMAQFN
-184 SRFYRQKPPAFTE
+184 RGGGL
-197 DVFTNY
+197 TNY

-209 FEYRRARLFSS
+209 FRYRRARLFLS
-220 LNAEHQAIVT
+220 LNDDHQKLVT
-230 NSNLEAEKDKFF
+230 NNNLNPEDVKDEFF

-265 ADGTKDPNSG
+265 ADGITKDPNSG
-275 LVTATENTVVVP
+275 LVTDTEHTTVLP
-287 GDIVAIAVNVKLHY
+287 GDIVAIAVNVKLTY
-301 YKAAYDFV
+301 YKAAHGFWNPDTNA
-309 HPTTHVMTST
+309 PTDDARTLPWLALPVANPNIGAPTQRPGEPAT
-319 ERAGPFIAG
+319 IRALKPI
-328 GLQPDANR
+328 L
-336 EEISPGVYKTVQVE
+336 
-350 SLQASVPLGFKPGQR
+350 PLWFNYNKRQR
-365 GPDKNVVWANTFGFT
+365 GPDKNVVWARSYGTVLGGA
-380 LWEEPDDVYRYIADT
+380 ADREI
-395 DLQSQLD
+395 LPKNELLD
-402 KLAGGAIIA
+402 QLAGGAIIA
-411 AMHLPVVGILNPN
+411 AMHLPGVGTLNPN
-424 YPLENAL
+424 YPLENAAN
-431 TKDTI
+431 KNRI
-436 IYNEIDRSLTHTNL
+436 IYSDIDRSLTHTNL

-464 FTVQDT
+464 FTVRDT
-470 ADHLG
+470 EAHRR
-475 LNNHDEWLKRSDRD
+475 LNTEGEWLKRSDRD
-489 GNVNPFNMAYDGFPS
+489 GNVNPFNMPYKTGF
-504 NPSSQAQPAVDY
+504 DY
-516 AWATFDGSRPRVAHE
+516 SWATFDPTPPEELPHE
-531 ARFGFWVPFGDTDV
+531 EYFGFWVPFGDKAAT
-545 DDPGW
+545 
-550 SGRGANSLHQFLDP
+550 STTTEANALSSFLDP
-564 ADFIK
+564 AEFLK
-569 NAPYSLDY
+569 NASYKVYYRHHSVTEDHKEGPATYSVDDLFDPNGDGLLDY
-577 RSGNDPSDPDASA
+577 
-590 TYGKELFDRNSD
+590 
-602 GLIDFILPVEKADT
+602 ILPVEKAGSAPAT
-616 LPLRPPSHYMVRQT
+616 PAVHYLVRDVATRAMTDRNAADVRTIRSGSTAILAARIETINEDLQSAG
-630 FYDNKAH
+630 FYDADAQGKYFRH
-637 YFPHRLPPTYDDMA
+637 YLPPTYDDTA
-651 KKAIYY
+651 KEAIHY
-657 PTIRKGYVAAMT
+657 PRVIDAYVAAMT
-669 EIVDVP
+669 EIDVP

-683 TLTLRFREEYDDG
+683 RVTLRFQEDYGEFQAAPSHGEDVP
-696 AQVAPGYGA
+696 AALQAALVAG
-705 DVFATLQKVLSAGL
+705 V
-719 EDGTVPGAS
+719 EHGTVTGLSRLSVADAS
-728 HLGVTADGW
+728 T
-737 RQYQVTVVPAL
+737 RYQVTLEPAL
-748 GFAGEW
+748 GFVGEL
-754 TFQVE
+754 TLHVPA
-759 KDAVVAGS
+759 DTVVARNS
-767 GLGNLASNAVTVSV
+767 NLGNLEATLTVPID
-781 NTVLPSLEVG
+781 TSLQLVSGQEVE
-791 VPSVVAPE
+791 VVEPAGD
-799 AAAYSSGDKFTFEVP
+799 AYQSGDEIEVRVP
-814 FAETGLTYEGE
+814 FATDGLTYEGE
-825 DPPYLRIYLGKQQID
+825 NPPYVTIYLGEQGAAT
-840 ENARDAIWQQGEE
+840 ARHATWQKGSEQ
-853 RSGSTIVPFVY
+853 SGSTIVPFVY
-864 VLQEADVSV
+864 VLQETDPSAETVSV
-873 LQALEPEDR
+873 DLTSLSIPRETTLMAA
-882 DVLPDRSGLGIPEG
+882 SGL
-896 TRVVA
+896 
-901 PEAGE
+901 
-906 AGLAFRGRERA
+906 ERA
-917 PVDAGEAA
+917 GTADPAVGVGEAA
-925 PRLSDAALPLR
+925 PVPETRTEPEVSITGPSGEEISSLDPSGERRGTVTVDLPK
-936 DASGSEPGPVTLD
+936 PVK
-949 VPVPSL
+949 PP
-955 PEPVIYLPPTEME
+955 PIYLPPTETD
-968 SKAVASKVPRSPV
+968 SKSVASDVPRSPI
-981 VFNELGNGSDA
+981 VFNELGNGSED
-992 ANDWLELRNVSG
+992 ANDWLEFRNVSG

-1012 ELSVVADGKKED
+1012 ELSVVQDGKKED

-1030 PDVSVPAN
+1030 PEVSVPAN

-1044 NSASDKTPLAG
+1044 NMPSDKTPLAG

-1125 QVLESPGD
+1125 QVLEAPGD

-1169 YDRKVTRSAATAGTP
+1169 YDRKVSKSAATSGTP

-1255 LTLKE
+1255 LTLQE

-1274 DARASSADVFPADRV
+1274 DARASSADVFPEDRV

-1360 RRYDKGTSDAR
+1360 RRYDKGSDAR

-1440 NAGFNLRRSLT
+1440 NAGFNLRRSQQ

-1495 VSLGGRPETLR
+1495 VSLGGRPEVLR
-1506 TRRLPGPVSPA
+1506 TRRLPGLVSPA

>member
-1 MRFLLSFIFAGIA
+1 MKFLLAFDMLAP
-14 VRLKPT
+14 VY
-20 VTALLQRPLQRFR
+20 
-33 AQTRAGDIANLK
+33 
-45 TPPLHIRPLTPAVRG
+45 PPLALRTLTPSLRH
-60 VLIGCLLL
+60 VLTCSLLL
-68 TLGVLTLLAPPVES
+68 TFGLLTLLAPPVES
-82 HDTFPVDQRDPAG
+82 HDPLVHPLPFAG
-95 VIDYPDD
+95 LTPDANSAH
-102 VRDEW
+102 
-107 EGKPLHTHGLPSPQP
+107 GHTYNLGY
-122 ARIGHAEH
+122 
-130 PGVQHDIDINAFF
+130 DNFF
-143 GGNLT
+143 GGDLT
-148 ALHPKHFE
+148 AIHPKHFE
-156 IQWIRVYKNP
+156 IEWIRVYKNP
-166 AIMSLDEL
+166 KTTPM
-174 QEAGDATAGT
+174 GDPNLKVIDDYKKDSTVTNRIITA
-184 SRFYRQKPPAFTE
+184 
-197 DVFTNY
+197 
-203 VVTPPG
+203 PG
-209 FEYRRARLFSS
+209 FPNRRARLFPS
-220 LNAEHQAIVT
+220 LWKHYEAILDGDTTLAAE
-230 NSNLEAEKDKFF
+230 EAKGNFF
-242 WVKID
+242 WVDID
-247 PGGGP
+247 PGSGP
-252 SDPMSGGLVDRTL
+252 SDPMSGGLL
-265 ADGTKDPNSG
+265 ADKSKPGSSG
-275 LVTATENTVVVP
+275 LVTATEHTTVVP
-287 GDIVAIAVNVKLHY
+287 GDIVAIAINVKLHY
-301 YKAAYDFV
+301 YKAAKEFV
-309 HPTTHVMTST
+309 DPST
-319 ERAGPFIAG
+319 GNFSLTART
-328 GLQPDANR
+328 ANW
-336 EEISPGVYKTVQVE
+336 GVAPHT
-350 SLQASVPLGFKPGQR
+350 LPLWFKPGQK
-365 GPDKNVVWANTFGFT
+365 GPNPGDVWARNY
-380 LWEEPDDVYRYIADT
+380 PDALLNKI
-395 DLQSQLD
+395 
-402 KLAGGAIIA
+402 AGGSIVAGVGI
-411 AMHLPVVGILNPN
+411 PGVGILNPN
-424 YPLENAL
+424 YPLERILQDGETEWIRSDGVTFFSPDGHITYRDVDKAV
-431 TKDTI
+431 THEEWGHKDA
-436 IYNEIDRSLTHTNL
+436 H
-450 GHDGMDGYH
+450 GYH
-459 TLVYQ
+459 TIVYQ
-464 FTVQDT
+464 FEVTG
-470 ADHLG
+470 AHES
-475 LNNHDEWLKRSDRD
+475 LNDLVDRVAGRGWLD
-489 GNVNPFNMAYDGFPS
+489 GGPDNVNPFNVLYTWPNINYEYADFQSVAGLTYAQIAGLRY
-504 NPSSQAQPAVDY
+504 SQIQ
-516 AWATFDGSRPRVAHE
+516 GEHE
-531 ARFGFWVPFGDTDV
+531 PEFGFTVPFGATIDSVGQPWSYFQDV
-545 DDPGW
+545 
-550 SGRGANSLHQFLDP
+550 SAFL
-564 ADFIK
+564 AG
-569 NAPYSLDY
+569 APYDPNPGHSNPRTYRHYGISNILHAGTFVVDRALLDRNNDGLLDY
-577 RSGNDPSDPDASA
+577 LPPIDQLR
-590 TYGKELFDRNSD
+590 D
-602 GLIDFILPVEKADT
+602 GTTVY
-616 LPLRPPSHYMVRQT
+616 HYMVRHL
-630 FYDNKAH
+630 FYAQPGTE
-637 YFPHRLPPTYDDMA
+637 FPHRLPPTYDTA
-651 KKAIYY
+651 KEAIHY
-657 PTIRKGYVAAMT
+657 PRIIEAYVAAKT
-669 EIVDVP
+669 EIDVP

-683 TLTLRFREEYDDG
+683 RVTLRFQEDYGELGKAAPSHDTSEE
-696 AQVAPGYGA
+696 VL
-705 DVFATLQKVLSAGL
+705 ATLQAAVVAGV
-719 EDGTVPGAS
+719 EHGTVTGLSRLSVVPDS
-728 HLGVTADGW
+728 TP
-737 RQYQVTVVPAL
+737 YQVTVVPKI
-748 GFAGEW
+748 GFKGEL
-754 TFQVE
+754 TLHVPA
-759 KDAVVAGS
+759 DTVVAQAS
-767 GLGNLASNAVTVSV
+767 GLGNLAATLTVPID
-781 NTVLPSLEVG
+781 TTLPALEVEEI
-791 VPSVVAPE
+791 VPPE
-799 AAAYSSGDKFTFEVP
+799 EKVYNSGEKLTFEVQ

-825 DPPYLRIYLGKQQID
+825 HPPYLRIYLGD
-840 ENARDAIWQQGEE
+840 EAHARDAVWQQGEE

-873 LQALEPEDR
+873 LQALAPAAR
-882 DVLPDRSGLGIPEG
+882 KVRPDVSRLGIPAG

-901 PEAGE
+901 PEAG
-906 AGLAFRGRERA
+906 LARWGSDRA
-917 PVDAGEAA
+917 PVGAGVVA
-925 PRLSDAALPLR
+925 PPLSDGGDGGLSLQ
-936 DASGSEPGPVTLD
+936 DASGREPAPVTAD
-949 VPVPSL
+949 VPVPVL
-955 PEPVIYLPPTEME
+955 YLPPAALE
-968 SKAVASKVPRSPV
+968 SKAVASTVPRSPI
-981 VFNELGNGSDA
+981 VFNELGNGSEA
-992 ANDWLELRNVSG
+992 ENDWLEFRNVSG

-1044 NSASDKTPLAG
+1044 NSAADKTPLAG
-1055 GKDKGLSHASLVD
+1055 GENRGLSHASFVD

-1125 QVLESPGD
+1125 QVLEAPGD
-1133 ATEDAL
+1133 ATENAL

-1209 DSDRGKLP
+1209 DSDGRKLP

-1274 DARASSADVFPADRV
+1274 NARASSADVFPEDSV
-1289 YNLLELHEKN
+1289 YNLLDLHEKN

-1360 RRYDKGTSDAR
+1360 RRYDKGSDAR

>member
-1 MRFLLSFIFAGIA
+1 MHAHPLSPSVAIIQHPDHEHS
-14 VRLKPT
+14 VDIS
-20 VTALLQRPLQRFR
+20 AL
-33 AQTRAGDIANLK
+33 
-45 TPPLHIRPLTPAVRG
+45 
-60 VLIGCLLL
+60 
-68 TLGVLTLLAPPVES
+68 
-82 HDTFPVDQRDPAG
+82 
-95 VIDYPDD
+95 
-102 VRDEW
+102 
-107 EGKPLHTHGLPSPQP
+107 
-122 ARIGHAEH
+122 
-130 PGVQHDIDINAFF
+130 F
-143 GGNLT
+143 GGNWT
-148 ALHPKHFE
+148 SLHPDHFE

-166 AIMSLDEL
+166 ATMSLKDLREHP
-174 QEAGDATAGT
+174 EEPDPTAGT
-184 SRFYRQKPPAFTE
+184 AKFVRGFTTDSGRQ
-197 DVFTNY
+197 TNY
-203 VVTPPG
+203 VVTPPD
-209 FEYRRARLFSS
+209 FKYRRARLFSS
-220 LNAEHQAIVT
+220 FHKEHADLDAGKT
-230 NSNLEAEKDKFF
+230 KLEDEKDKFF

-252 SDPMSGGLVDRTL
+252 SDPTSGGLVDREL

-275 LVTATENTVVVP
+275 LVTATEHTTVVP
-287 GDIVAIAVNVKLHY
+287 GDIVAIAVNVKLTY
-301 YKAAYDFV
+301 YKAVYDFLDPRFPGV
-309 HPTTHVMTST
+309 TARGTYFYPRLTST
-319 ERAGPFIAG
+319 ERDVGYVSDKLVVDMA
-328 GLQPDANR
+328 R
-336 EEISPGVYKTVQVE
+336 EGHPEVA
-350 SLQASVPLGFKPGQR
+350 SLQVTLPLFFKEGRRAPDKNRVWVSNLGFKLASQPNARNVLLFDRDPARQR
-365 GPDKNVVWANTFGFT
+365 
-380 LWEEPDDVYRYIADT
+380 L
-395 DLQSQLD
+395 LD
-402 KLAGGAIIA
+402 QLAGGAIIA
-411 AMHLPVVGILNPN
+411 AMWLPGNVGILNPN
-424 YPLENAL
+424 YPLEHAA
-431 TKDTI
+431 TKDLI
-436 IYNEIDRSLTHTNL
+436 LHGDIDRSLTHKDL
-450 GHDGMDGYH
+450 EHDGMDGYH

-464 FTVQDT
+464 FEVT
-470 ADHLG
+470 ADHFG
-475 LNNHDEWLKRSDRD
+475 LNTEGEWLTRSARD
-489 GNVNPFNMAYDGFPS
+489 GNVNPFNMPYKDGV
-504 NPSSQAQPAVDY
+504 NQLDY
-516 AWATFDGSRPRVAHE
+516 AWATFNPVPPTGNLHE
-531 ARFGFWVPFGDTDV
+531 ERFGFWVPFLDEDAADKDADGN
-545 DDPGW
+545 
-550 SGRGANSLHQFLDP
+550 RGVEFEDFLD
-564 ADFIK
+564 ATKFIA
-569 NAPYSLDY
+569 NAPYSLKY
-577 RSGNDPSDPDASA
+577 RHHARSNLRLEGPA
-590 TYGKELFDRNSD
+590 TYGIDLFDPNRD
-602 GLIDFILPVEKADT
+602 GILDFILPIERWEIPNTAYDPVTNPSVSKSLILDRYEGDQEIGISAPHYTVRDRSVKVKQSGETIDPT
-616 LPLRPPSHYMVRQT
+616 DMRPGLEPHERRTIILDLPMEEHEQVQT
-630 FYDNKAH
+630 GGFYDATGEFAKGQPATGS
-637 YFPHRLPPTYDDMA
+637 YFRHHLPPTYNDAA
-651 KKAIYY
+651 KEVIYY
-657 PTIRKGYVAAMT
+657 PTIREGYVAAMT

-683 TLTLRFREEYDDG
+683 TLTLRFREEYADG
-696 AQVAPGYGA
+696 GQGAPGYGA
-705 DVFATLQKVLSAGL
+705 DVFATLQTALSAGL
-719 EDGTVPGAS
+719 EDGTVAGVS
-728 HLGVTADGW
+728 HLGVTVDGW

-748 GFAGEW
+748 GFAGEL
-754 TFQVE
+754 TFAVPA
-759 KDAVVAGS
+759 DTVVAGS
-767 GLGNLASNAVTVSV
+767 GLGNLASAAVTVPIDPLVSGKSV
-781 NTVLPSLEVG
+781 E
-791 VPSVVAPE
+791 VVAPE
-799 AAAYSSGDKFTFEVP
+799 GGAYLAGSELTVEVP
-814 FAETGLTYEGE
+814 FAMDGLTFEGE
-825 DPPYLRIYLGKQQID
+825 NPPYVTIYLGEQGATT
-840 ENARDAIWQQGEE
+840 ARHATWQKGEE
-853 RSGSTIVPFVY
+853 RSGSTIVPFAY
-864 VLQEADVSV
+864 VLQASDPPAASVSV
-873 LQALEPEDR
+873 DLTSLSVPRETTLKSA
-882 DVLPDRSGLGIPEG
+882 SGMERVG
-896 TRVVA
+896 TAAPAVA
-901 PEAGE
+901 P
-906 AGLAFRGRERA
+906 
-917 PVDAGEAA
+917 GEAA
-925 PRLSDAALPLR
+925 PVPDTPSAPAQ
-936 DASGSEPGPVTLD
+936 TFD
-949 VPVPSL
+949 VPVT
-955 PEPVIYLPPTEME
+955 PVVYIPQDDTV
-968 SKAVASKVPRSPV
+968 SKAVASDVPRSPI
-981 VFNELGNGSDA
+981 VFNELGNGSED
-992 ANDWLELRNVSG
+992 ANDWLEFRNVSG

-1012 ELSVVADGKKED
+1012 ELSVVQDGKKEE

-1044 NSASDKTPLAG
+1044 NMPADKTPLAG
-1055 GKDKGLSHASLVD
+1055 GENKGLSHASLVD

-1125 QVLESPGD
+1125 QVLEAPGD

-1189 AAKTAA
+1189 AVKTAA

-1223 NKSKTEALNLDRWQL
+1223 NKSKTEALNLNRWQL

-1255 LTLKE
+1255 LTLQE

-1274 DARASSADVFPADRV
+1274 DARASSADVFPEDRV

-1360 RRYDKGTSDAR
+1360 RRYDKGSDAR

-1400 IGTPGYRKGGALP
+1400 IGTPGYRQGGALP

-1451 RDSGFTLLNPVLIAG
+1451 RDNGFTLLNPVLIAG

>member
-1 MRFLLSFIFAGIA
+1 M
-14 VRLKPT
+14 
-20 VTALLQRPLQRFR
+20 
-33 AQTRAGDIANLK
+33 
-45 TPPLHIRPLTPAVRG
+45 
-60 VLIGCLLL
+60 
-68 TLGVLTLLAPPVES
+68 LTLLAPPVES
-82 HDTFPVDQRDPAG
+82 HDRFPIETLPNNIIPNELEDT
-95 VIDYPDD
+95 
-102 VRDEW
+102 
-107 EGKPLHTHGLPSPQP
+107 PLHVHPLASPQP
-122 ARIGHAEH
+122 ALIKHAEH
-130 PGVQHDIDINAFF
+130 PGREHAVDITRFF
-143 GGNLT
+143 GGLWT

-166 AIMSLDEL
+166 AIMDLDEL
-174 QEAGDATAGT
+174 GAG
-184 SRFYRQKPPAFTE
+184 R
-197 DVFTNY
+197 DVFTRAGTPVAY

-209 FEYRRARLFSS
+209 FEYRRARLFPS
-220 LNAEHQAIVT
+220 LQAD
-230 NSNLEAEKDKFF
+230 LEDLKDGTPKLEDEKAKFF
-242 WVKID
+242 WVKIE

-275 LVTATENTVVVP
+275 LVTATENTVVAP

-301 YKAAYDFV
+301 YK
-309 HPTTHVMTST
+309 
-319 ERAGPFIAG
+319 
-328 GLQPDANR
+328 
-336 EEISPGVYKTVQVE
+336 GVYEFVNPLTPNYKFVTSEPRNDPWRNLIFSADDDRARYPGAMSDPLVQDSQLV
-350 SLQASVPLGFKPGQR
+350 VPLFFKEGQR
-365 GPDKNVVWANTFGFT
+365 GPEPGDVWASNLG
-380 LWEEPDDVYRYIADT
+380 WRIVGPKPNNRYVFETYGANGQV
-395 DLQSQLD
+395 LLN
-402 KLAGGAIIA
+402 KLAGGAIMA
-411 AMHLPVVGILNPN
+411 AMELPGVGVLNPN
-424 YPLENAL
+424 YPLEKAL
-431 TKDTI
+431 GGAS
-436 IYNEIDRSLTHTNL
+436 IYWRDIDKSLTHTNL
-450 GHDGMDGYH
+450 GHDGMAGYH

-470 ADHLG
+470 EAHRR
-475 LNNHDEWLKRSDRD
+475 LNTEGEWLPRRD
-489 GNVNPFNMAYDGFPS
+489 GNVNPFNIAYDGFPTDPDS
-504 NPSSQAQPAVDY
+504 RKQPAVDY
-516 AWATFDGSRPRVAHE
+516 AWATFDESRPRVAHE

-545 DDPGW
+545 DDSGW
-550 SGRGANSLHQFLDP
+550 NGRGSNPLHQFLDP
-564 ADFIK
+564 AEFIK
-569 NAPYSLDY
+569 NAPYSLEY
-577 RSGNDPSDPDASA
+577 REGNNDVST
-590 TYGKELFDRNSD
+590 TYGKELFERNGD
-602 GLIDFILPVEKADT
+602 GLIDFILPVELATTEPD
-616 LPLRPPSHYMVRQT
+616 RPPLHYMVRQT
-630 FYDNKAH
+630 FYDDKGR
-637 YFPHRLPPTYDDMA
+637 YFPHRLPPTYDDTA
-651 KKAIYY
+651 AAIHY
-657 PTIRKGYVAAMT
+657 PRVIAAYVAAT
-669 EIVDVP
+669 PTLEP
-675 SGTQTGPF
+675 LETQTGSF
-683 TLTLRFREEYDDG
+683 RVTLRFQEDYGDFQNAPAHDTSDEVLG
-696 AQVAPGYGA
+696 ALQAALVAG
-705 DVFATLQKVLSAGL
+705 V
-719 EDGTVPGAS
+719 EHGTVTGLSRLSVADAS
-728 HLGVTADGW
+728 T
-737 RQYQVTVVPAL
+737 RYQVTLEPELGFVGELTLQVPAD
-748 GFAGEW
+748 
-754 TFQVE
+754 T
-759 KDAVVAGS
+759 VVALNS
-767 GLGNLASNAVTVSV
+767 NLGNLAATLTVPIDTSLQLVSGQSV
-781 NTVLPSLEVG
+781 EV
-791 VPSVVAPE
+791 VEPE
-799 AAAYSSGDKFTFEVP
+799 SGTYLSGDEIVVRVP
-814 FAETGLTYEGE
+814 FAADGLTYEG
-825 DPPYLRIYLGKQQID
+825 DNPPYVTIYLGEQGAAT
-840 ENARDAIWQQGEE
+840 ARHATWQKGEE
-853 RSGSTIVPFVY
+853 QSGSTIVPFVY
-864 VLQEADVSV
+864 VLQASDPPAATVTVDLNSLSIPRETTLMA
-873 LQALEPEDR
+873 A
-882 DVLPDRSGLGIPEG
+882 SGLERAG
-896 TRVVA
+896 TDEPAVA
-901 PEAGE
+901 P
-906 AGLAFRGRERA
+906 
-917 PVDAGEAA
+917 GEAA
-925 PRLSDAALPLR
+925 PVPDTSAAPMISITDSSGERQETVTVDA
-936 DASGSEPGPVTLD
+936 PVT
-949 VPVPSL
+949 
-955 PEPVIYLPPTEME
+955 PVIYLPQDDTV
-968 SKAVASKVPRSPV
+968 SKAVASTVPRSPV
-981 VFNELGNGSDA
+981 VFNELGNGSED
-992 ANDWLELRNVSG
+992 ANDWLEFRNVSG

-1024 TSLIVF
+1024 TSLIIF

-1044 NSASDKTPLAG
+1044 NMPSDKTPLAG
-1055 GKDKGLSHASLVD
+1055 GENRGLSHASFVDPD

-1125 QVLESPGD
+1125 QVLEAPGD

-1139 SSGKVWQRAKADII
+1139 SSGKVWQRAKADVI
-1153 GYHQAAW
+1153 GYHRDAW

-1169 YDRKVTRSAATAGTP
+1169 YDRQVSKSAATAGTP

-1195 STPKGAVTISEIMF
+1195 STPRGAVTISEIMF

-1255 LTLKE
+1255 LTLQE

-1274 DARASSADVFPADRV
+1274 NARASSADVFPADRV

-1382 ANFNRFKVESLH
+1382 ANFNQFKVESLH

-1426 GPVIVTWT
+1426 GPVIMTWT